1 MSIKT
6 EETLNDVVS
15 PQTKM
20 NEPKNEI
27 TLSEYDKILINHIIT
42 SRKKASEKIT
52 MLLKSK
58 NISKL
63 NKFNKLI

>member
-20 NEPKNEI
+20 NEPQNEI